1 MNNISVSGRLAR
13 DPECKE
19 FNDGKTVCDFS
30 IAVNGYKKEDTVWIK
45 VKAWGNRA
53 KSCSKFCK
61 KGSLVNVSGSIRSNA
76 WTAKD
81 GSSRKE
87 LYILASDVEF
97 VHLGNEDEKA
107 TQPQTKEESSS
118 VPPTPVSAENQA
130 LEDQLEVVPF

>member
-19 FNDGKTVCDFS
+19 FGDGKTVCDFN

-61 KGSLVNVSGSIRSNA
+61 KGSLVNVSGSIRSNS

-81 GSSRKE
+81 GTPRKE

-97 VHLGNEDEKA
+97 VNLG
-107 TQPQTKEESSS
+107 TEESRTVESSPSPESQS
-118 VPPTPVSAENQA
+118 VPPTPVTAEQTA
-130 LEDQLEVVPF
+130 LEDQLETVPF

>member
-30 IAVNGYKKEDTVWIK
+30 MAVNGYKKEDTVWIK

-53 KSCSKFCK
+53 KSCAKFCK
-61 KGSLVNVSGSIRSNA
+61 KGSLVNVSGSIRSNS

-81 GSSRKE
+81 GTARKE

-97 VHLGNEDEKA
+97 VHLGSDEEK
-107 TQPQTKEESSS
+107 QTASKTNPESES
-118 VPPTPVSAENQA
+118 VPPAPVTAEEAA